1 VIQLGKAA
9 RDRRL
14 LGASIAWRPAQL
26 GLLDSLDGPESLHL
40 WCVARQC
47 GKTSMA
53 AAAAIANAALRDDL
67 DAMLPHGRWRYV
79 PVISPSEDQ
88 SRDFTRVAEALVEA
102 SPVLAGYAEVSAGR
116 IDFRLPRVDEHG
128 GRWTAKTS
136 IRALPAN
143 SRSMRGLTSALVVA
157 EEMAH
162 WRSDTGGEADERR
175 IWGAITPMQV
185 AFGKAAKV
193 LCLSTPWGEDNLF
206 AELLK
211 SIEGGVI
218 PSARAVRASI
228 VEMWPEVDRGWLEG
242 ERAKMGED
250 AYRTEYLAELVAS
263 GGSFFDLR
271 GVGFEDAPARPS
283 DGRRY
288 VAGLDPAFH
297 ADRFGVALVGESV
310 NEPGV
315 LVTGVVDG
323 IEPGAR
329 RRSLDARRGR
339 EDATLA
345 RVWELL
351 EPYAEGGGLRIVTDQ
366 HQGDAV
372 GSYFGRL
379 GVSVKVVNLTGPLQT
394 AAFTSTRARLMDG
407 SLRLWRH
414 EPLLEEL
421 RRVRAR
427 DTEAIVLPRFG
438 GSHCDI
444 ASALALAVYEQRHVT
459 GAPQGKPHG
468 GASVAARL
476 REVERTRGMPAFGPA
491 SSVIFEEF

>member
-1 VIQLGKAA
+1 
-9 RDRRL
+9 
-14 LGASIAWRPAQL
+14 
-26 GLLDSLDGPESLHL
+26 
-40 WCVARQC
+40 
-47 GKTSMA
+47 MA
-53 AAAAIANAALRDDL
+53 AAAAIDNAALRDDL

-79 PVISPSEDQ
+79 PVISPAESQ

-102 SPVLAGYAEVSAGR
+102 SPALAGYAEVSADR

-128 GRWTAKTS
+128 HRWTAKTS

-143 SRSMRGLTSALVVA
+143 SRSMRGLTSALVIA

-162 WRSDTGGEADERR
+162 WRADTGGEADERR

-250 AYRTEYLAELVAS
+250 AYCTEYLAELVAS

-271 GVGFEDAPARPS
+271 GIEFADCAAAPEE
-283 DGRRY
+283 GRRW

-297 ADRFGVALVGESV
+297 ADLFGLAVIGESV
-310 NEPGV
+310 SERGV

-323 IEPGAR
+323 LAPGAR
-329 RRSLDARRGR
+329 ARSFDARRGR

-351 EPYAEGGGLRIVTDQ
+351 APYAEGGGLRVVTDQ
-366 HQGDAV
+366 HQSDSIS
-372 GSYFGRL
+372 SYFGRL
-379 GVSVKVVNLTGPLQT
+379 GVPVKVVNLTGPIQT
-394 AAFTSTRARLMDG
+394 AAFTSMRTRLMDG

-414 EPLLEEL
+414 PGLLEEL
-421 RRVRAR
+421 RRVRAK
-427 DTEAIVLPRFG
+427 DTESIVLPRFA
-438 GSHCDI
+438 GSHADR
-444 ASALALAVYEQRHVT
+444 ASAAALACYELRGVT
-459 GAPQGKPHG
+459 GLPQGKPIGGPSLSASMREAGGLG
-468 GASVAARL
+468 GAPLVGPRPRARNTIL
-476 REVERTRGMPAFGPA
+476 DM
-491 SSVIFEEF
+491 EF